1 MYWKLAIG
9 AAIAAGLA
17 GAGGFHNAHAM
28 MASAKA
34 DLVNPDGKSVG
45 SVSLD
50 QTPNGVLLT
59 ATLKN
64 LPAGTHAFHVHAV
77 GKCEAPFKSAKG
89 HYNPGGKKHG
99 ILSEGGIHAGDMPNV
114 HVPSNGVLT
123 VEVLNPNITLAK
135 GKPNSVFDTDG
146 SAIVMHMKG
155 DDYKSQPSGAAGSR
169 IACGVIK

>member
-59 ATLKN
+59 AMLKN